1 MRGEAFSS
9 LKLSFVKQYIHL
21 DRSIWSLKKGRLKN
35 MKSEKI
41 NVQFKRGESLDFES
55 KASYI

>member
-41 NVQFKRGESLDFES
+41 NATV
-55 KASYI
+55 